1 MLRYS
6 AGRRPATGA
15 LDLPAAGSAADERG
29 RVIALDALNTLR
41 H

>member
-6 AGRRPATGA
+6 AERGAATDA
-15 LDLPAAGSAADERG
+15 LNLPAAGSAADERG
-29 RVIALDALNTLR
+29 RVIARDALNTLR